1 MRYVTCCNMY
11 EVADVAN
18 HNARTFVRMLQ
29 RANEKITRL
38 EKKNRSLVWTGI
50 IFGAVMELCIMEQ
63 SHKIAVLNEEV
74 SALNAEIKELRDK
87 EGD

>member
-1 MRYVTCCNMY
+1 MRYVSCYNMY

-18 HNARTFVRMLQ
+18 HNTRAFVRMIQ
-29 RANEKITRL
+29 RANAKIARL
-38 EKKNRSLVWTGI
+38 EKKNRSFVWTGI
-50 IFGAVMELCIMEQ
+50 IFGAVIEFCIMEQ
-63 SHKIAVLNEEV
+63 SQKIAALNEEV